1 MAAVD
6 GEIGPRERDLV
17 QTFADEWDLTI
28 DWNKLSSDS
37 SRRGRIIEVQKAIT
51 EYLDT
56 SPPQSQAA
64 HLLELAQ
71 LLIDADEHISLEEQT
86 AFDEISRSIS
96 QFQNEAHLSEAQLP
110 AEEWKQHPAPALMV
124 KEAHRQ
130 ILAMHNAKDTPDRK
144 PYSAAYRDWRDNPY
158 GGGANFWRQHV
169 NSREVSRRIVQP
181 MRGRP
186 VYICGEAYS
195 HEQGWVEGA
204 LMTAEDLLQN
214 HLGLQPPAFL
224 TTSRPEHHLHGD

>member
-96 QFQNEAHLSEAQLP
+96 QFQNEAHLSEGSVYQRKNGNSIPPQPSWLRRLTGKSLP
-110 AEEWKQHPAPALMV
+110 CTTP
-124 KEAHRQ
+124 R
-130 ILAMHNAKDTPDRK
+130 ILPDRK

-158 GGGANFWRQHV
+158 GGGA
-169 NSREVSRRIVQP
+169 
-181 MRGRP
+181 
-186 VYICGEAYS
+186 
-195 HEQGWVEGA
+195 
-204 LMTAEDLLQN
+204 
-214 HLGLQPPAFL
+214 
-224 TTSRPEHHLHGD
+224 